1 MSLTAAQ
8 QIIDKFGSQ
17 SKLALALGTRQST
30 VSHWS
35 QTGDIPKRWHSKILA
50 AAREKELSIDPDEL
64 INTPT
69 GDVGL
74 VVPSAIASA
83 DLVVGE
89 DDEAPSIACYVL
101 SDGRRII
108 SRTSALSAI
117 ARADDLTLGG
127 DLKRYVKPAASYL
140 RVDLDDELVEF
151 RLDNVSNKKVA
162 GITAECFLEICRA
175 FVRARDEG
183 KLTPRQQQL
192 AVNSG
197 AFLAAC
203 ANVGLIALIDEA
215 TGYQYM
221 RAEDALQVKL
231 RAYLEDEMRPW
242 EKTFPDELW
251 LEFGRLTGWRG
262 SVQQRPKYWGTLVN
276 ELVYDLLDHD
286 VAEWLR
292 SNKPPP
298 RHGQNYH
305 QWLSSHYGL
314 KRLVEHIWMLVGM
327 ASACRTMDE
336 LRYRMGNKLGK
347 QNFQFRM
354 FIDPPGLGP
363 AGHSGPTPTTRL
375 ESSFASRGD

>member
-1 MSLTAAQ
+1 MATTAAE
-8 QIIDKFGSQ
+8 QIIDKFGNQ
-17 SKLALALGTRQST
+17 TKLALALGTRQST
-30 VSHWS
+30 VSHWR
-35 QTGDIPKRWHSKILA
+35 QTGDIPKRWHAKILVA
-50 AAREKELSIDPDEL
+50 AHERELSISPDNL
-64 INTPT
+64 INTPVS
-69 GDVGL
+69 DVAPL
-74 VVPSAIASA
+74 IPSAIASA
-83 DLVVGE
+83 DMVVG
-89 DDEAPSIACYVL
+89 DEENAPSIACYVL

-117 ARADDLTLGG
+117 ARANDLTLGG
-127 DLKRYVKPAASYL
+127 DLKRYVKPAAAYL
-140 RVDLDDELVEF
+140 RVDLNEELVEF

-175 FVRARDEG
+175 FVRARDVG
-183 KLTPRQQQL
+183 KLTPRQQQM
-192 AVNSG
+192 AVNAG

-221 RAEDALQVKL
+221 RAEDALRVKL
-231 RAYLEDEMRPW
+231 RAYLEEEMRPW

-251 LEFGRLTGWRG
+251 VEFGRLTGWHG

-276 ELVYDLLDHD
+276 ELVYSLLDPD

-292 SNKPPP
+292 SNAPPP

-305 QWLSSHYGL
+305 QWLSSNYGL

-327 ASACRTMDE
+327 ASACGTMDE
-336 LRYRMGNKLGK
+336 LRYRMGNKFGK

-354 FIDPPGLGP
+354 FIDPPGLDGVDD
-363 AGHSGPTPTTRL
+363 SGSVAPSRL
-375 ESSFASRGD
+375 ELSLAQRES